1 MALLINKQYQY
12 IHYLGPTIKISL
24 LSSRSEIDHILGI
37 SSTGDAYI
45 YWKNQSSHNS
55 LDTLV
60 NGAGYL
66 IVSQNTNPSYQLYA
80 EADTDIG
87 QTILGTT
94 KLAIKKFIEPDK
106 EMGMVYG
113 YDSIDE
119 VYGFGDDGISPIVW
133 TKYSGFNSL
142 SIIKQNEAYL
152 IKSNSVPY
160 VWSSTIVPSRTPT
173 PTPTVTP
180 SFSPTNTVTPSITP
194 TNTVTPSLTPST
206 TVTTTV
212 TPSTTETP
220 TITPTRTETPT
231 ITPSITS
238 SPTFTPTRS
247 STPTPTPY
255 PKNLRFSAQFDQQS
269 YIYDNIKQKEGL
281 NLVSVSISGQTN
293 KNYRY
298 QFSSESTN
306 ATLVFDNVSG
316 LISLMP
322 QTITRPDTANPGS
335 TISETTY
342 NGQIF
347 SNINLVSKYGQ
358 GIIKCTIT
366 DNNDSI
372 DCLSFIILQD

>member
-1 MALLINKQYQY
+1 MGLLINKQYQY
-12 IHYLGPTIKISL
+12 IQYLGPTKEINT
-24 LSSRSEIDHILGI
+24 LSATSEIDHILGI
-37 SSTGDAYI
+37 STRGDGYV
-45 YWKNQSSHNS
+45 YWKSQSSLNS
-55 LDTLV
+55 LTTLV
-60 NGAGYL
+60 NGEGYL
-66 IVSQNTNPSYQLYA
+66 IVSKKDTPSYSLYA

-87 QTILGTT
+87 QTVLGNTT
-94 KLAIKKFIEPDK
+94 LAIKKFIEPDK

-142 SIIKQNEAYL
+142 SIIRRDQAYL
-152 IKSNSVPY
+152 IKSNTTPY
-160 VWSSTIVPSRTPT
+160 IWSSVIVPSSTPT
-173 PTPTVTP
+173 PTPTNTP
-180 SFSPTNTVTPSITP
+180 SFTP
-194 TNTVTPSLTPST
+194 TNTLTPTVTPTTTTTPSFT
-206 TVTTTV
+206 PTTTPTTSISPTVTTT
-212 TPSTTETP
+212 P
-220 TITPTRTETPT
+220 TNTPTRTETPT

-281 NLVSVSISGQTN
+281 NLVSVSISGQPN